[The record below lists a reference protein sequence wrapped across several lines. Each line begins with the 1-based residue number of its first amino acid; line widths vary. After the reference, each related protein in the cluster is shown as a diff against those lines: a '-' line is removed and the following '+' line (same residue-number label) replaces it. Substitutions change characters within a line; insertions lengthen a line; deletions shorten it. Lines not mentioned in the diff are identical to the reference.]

1 MISITVFIVKHDEEG
16 LEREL
21 DRKFLIQEGTSE
33 KALGEATR
41 TEKKNRALGKFFPS
55 KMNSFMNC
63 CFLNHI

>member
-1 MISITVFIVKHDEEG
+1 MKEMISITVFIVKHDEEG

-41 TEKKNRALGKFFPS
+41 TEKKKWSFRKVFP
-55 KMNSFMNC
+55 F
-63 CFLNHI
+63 

>member
-1 MISITVFIVKHDEEG
+1 MKEMISITVFIVKHDEEG

-41 TEKKNRALGKFFPS
+41 TGKKKKWSFRKVFP
-55 KMNSFMNC
+55 F
-63 CFLNHI
+63 

>member
-33 KALGEATR
+33 KALG
-41 TEKKNRALGKFFPS
+41 
-55 KMNSFMNC
+55 
-63 CFLNHI
+63 